1 MNLSLP
7 EVVGIAPSTQ
17 RNTMAHWKNFVLF
30 YRDLMNQVYP
40 IPKRSVEFVI
50 LEKYASF
57 LIYIMQFQAGNNY
70 ISTAYQKLRD
80 MEAFVNIPNFYDR
93 YLYLRWRVKKESGEA
108 GKQATPFSYR
118 DFRMA
123 AAHL

>member
-17 RNTMAHWKNFVLF
+17 RNKMAHWKNFVLF

-57 LIYIMQFQAGNNY
+57 LIYK
-70 ISTAYQKLRD
+70 STRA
-80 MEAFVNIPNFYDR
+80 
-93 YLYLRWRVKKESGEA
+93 SGADEV
-108 GKQATPFSYR
+108 GSR
-118 DFRMA
+118 RGVSLGGEDV
-123 AAHL
+123 L